1 MKKSEHTLTLQ
12 TVEKV
17 LFIEKG
23 TFFVYVLKVIHK
35 VVRIFP

>member
-1 MKKSEHTLTLQ
+1 MKKDHRYGLQ

-23 TFFVYVLKVIHK
+23 AFFVYDSKVIHK